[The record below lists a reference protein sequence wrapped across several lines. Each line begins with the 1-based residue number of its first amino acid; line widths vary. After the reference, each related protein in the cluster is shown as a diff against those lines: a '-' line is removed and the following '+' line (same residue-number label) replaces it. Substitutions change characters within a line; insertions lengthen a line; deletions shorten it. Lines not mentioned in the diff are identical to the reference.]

1 MLKKLRIK
9 FIAAA
14 MCATAIVL
22 VSIIGFINVRSYI
35 GMRDSADE
43 MLRLL
48 AVNDGKFPIKQR
60 GDPPRGDP
68 NCADNG
74 GKKDDLRGDVLT
86 PEMSPE
92 TPFETRFFTV
102 TFAADGSVQSVNTDK
117 IAAVDTSDA
126 EKYASE
132 LYAAGKSLGFLQNY
146 RYLASDT
153 AEGGKMYIFLDCRRN
168 LETFREFLATSCVI
182 SLVGYLVVFVLVVVF
197 SGMIMRPFA
206 EVYAKQRR
214 FVTDANHE
222 LKTPL
227 TVIGAACEILEYNS
241 GENEWTDTIKDQV
254 GRLTELTNKLVFLSK
269 MDEDGT
275 HAVMTDFSL
284 SEVAETAARPYFTLA
299 GSRGKKFSCD
309 IEKNLSYCGDMGMI
323 KELFGILLDNAFKYS
338 PDGGEVLLTLKGAG
352 KSRRITV
359 TNTAEG
365 LPRGDLDM
373 LFERF
378 YRLDSSRNS
387 ETGGHGVGLSIARS
401 IVTAHHGKI
410 TAASPDGKTAVF
422 TVTL

>member
-35 GMRDSADE
+35 GMRDSADK

-153 AEGGKMYIFLDCRRN
+153 ADGGKMYIFLDCRRN

-182 SLVGYLVVFVLVVVF
+182 SLVG
-197 SGMIMRPFA
+197 
-206 EVYAKQRR
+206 
-214 FVTDANHE
+214 
-222 LKTPL
+222 
-227 TVIGAACEILEYNS
+227 
-241 GENEWTDTIKDQV
+241 
-254 GRLTELTNKLVFLSK
+254 
-269 MDEDGT
+269 
-275 HAVMTDFSL
+275 
-284 SEVAETAARPYFTLA
+284 
-299 GSRGKKFSCD
+299 
-309 IEKNLSYCGDMGMI
+309 
-323 KELFGILLDNAFKYS
+323 
-338 PDGGEVLLTLKGAG
+338 
-352 KSRRITV
+352 
-359 TNTAEG
+359 
-365 LPRGDLDM
+365 
-373 LFERF
+373 
-378 YRLDSSRNS
+378 
-387 ETGGHGVGLSIARS
+387 
-401 IVTAHHGKI
+401 
-410 TAASPDGKTAVF
+410 
-422 TVTL
+422 